1 MSSPAADPT
10 RPEPHPASPEAA
22 PGASSAADV
31 AADVAAGLPA
41 APVRVVRDPL
51 TLTLYGPFLAWGWF
65 LYSFTPTVP
74 LLTTELGISRTL
86 AGLHGTAMAVG
97 TVLAGLVSEQLAVR
111 IGRKNQLLL
120 ACGLVVLGVVGLLL
134 APSLA
139 FTLPSV
145 LVAALGGN
153 IMLAANQPALVDLQ
167 GPAAPAVLTEANAWA
182 TALGL
187 VAPLALGTS
196 VGLGWGWRPSLGLAI
211 LATVAV
217 AVLVGRFPGTGAL
230 GKPVVHH
237 EHASRGGLGRT
248 FWLLWVALVAA
259 IAIEFCT
266 TFWASDLVHEQAH
279 ASRPVAAFA
288 ISALLAGMTAGR
300 FAAGY
305 LTRSRSSVSV
315 LLVSYAV
322 AAAGWL
328 VLWVSTVPW
337 LAFVGLLVAGLGYG
351 AHYPVSLSLVLAA
364 AGARA
369 DQGQARV
376 LLGAGIAIGV
386 APFALGAASDALGPH
401 TAFLLVPVLVLVAA
415 LAVLTVRREAA
426 AEAV

>member
-1 MSSPAADPT
+1 MTSPVADPT
-10 RPEPHPASPEAA
+10 SPDPGPEPLPVPVPAEEAL
-22 PGASSAADV
+22 PG
-31 AADVAAGLPA
+31 
-41 APVRVVRDPL
+41 APVRVVRDRL
-51 TLTLYGPFLAWGWF
+51 TLALYGPFLAWGWY

-111 IGRKNQLLL
+111 LGRKLQLIL
-120 ACGLVVLGVVGLLL
+120 ACGLIVLGIAGLLL

-153 IMLAANQPALVDLQ
+153 IMLAATQPALVDLQ

-187 VAPLALGTS
+187 VAPMALGTS
-196 VGLGWGWRPSLGLAI
+196 VGLGWGWRPSLGLAV

-217 AVLVGRFPGTGAL
+217 AVLVSRFPATGAL
-230 GKPVVHH
+230 GRPVVHH
-237 EHASRGGLGRT
+237 EHAGRGGLGRT
-248 FWLLWVALVAA
+248 FWLLWVALVAG

-266 TFWASDLVHEQAH
+266 TFWASDLVREQAH
-279 ASRPVAAFA
+279 ASTPVAAFA
-288 ISALLAGMTAGR
+288 ISALLAGMTIGR

-315 LLVSYAV
+315 LLVSYAI

-337 LAFVGLLVAGLGYG
+337 LAFVGLLIAGIGYG

-364 AGARA
+364 AGPRA

-386 APFALGAASDALGPH
+386 APFALGAMSDLVGPH
-401 TAFLLVPVLVLVAA
+401 TAFLLVPALVAIA
-415 LAVLTVRREAA
+415 GLAVLTVRREAA
-426 AEAV
+426 AAPV

>member
-1 MSSPAADPT
+1 MTSPVADPAG
-10 RPEPHPASPEAA
+10 PEPRSEPAPTASPSAA
-22 PGASSAADV
+22 PSAEDA
-31 AADVAAGLPA
+31 LPG

-51 TLTLYGPFLAWGWF
+51 TLALYGPFLAWGWY

-74 LLTTELGISRTL
+74 LLITELGISRTL

-97 TVLAGLVSEQLAVR
+97 TVLAGLVSEQLALR
-111 IGRKNQLLL
+111 FGRKNQLLL
-120 ACGLVVLGVVGLLL
+120 ACGLIVLGIVGLML

-145 LVAALGGN
+145 MVAALGGN

-196 VGLGWGWRPSLGLAI
+196 VGLGWGWRPSLGLAV

-217 AVLVGRFPGTGAL
+217 AVLISRFPGTGAL

-237 EHASRGGLGRT
+237 EHASAGGLGRT

-266 TFWASDLVHEQAH
+266 TFWASDLVREQAH
-279 ASRPVAAFA
+279 ASTPVAAFA
-288 ISALLAGMTAGR
+288 ISALLAGMTTGR

-315 LLVSYAV
+315 LLISYVIAAV
-322 AAAGWL
+322 GWL

-337 LAFVGLLVAGLGYG
+337 LAFVGLLIAGTGYG
-351 AHYPVSLSLVLAA
+351 ALYPVSLSLVLAA
-364 AGARA
+364 AGPRA

-386 APFALGAASDALGPH
+386 APFALGAMADLVGPH
-401 TAFLLVPVLVLVAA
+401 TAFLLVPALIVAAA

-426 AEAV
+426 AAAI